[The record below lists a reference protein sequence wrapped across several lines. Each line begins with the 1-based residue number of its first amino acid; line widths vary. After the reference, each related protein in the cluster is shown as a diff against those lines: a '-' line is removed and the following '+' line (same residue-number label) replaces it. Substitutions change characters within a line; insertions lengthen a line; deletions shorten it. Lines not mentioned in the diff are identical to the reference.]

1 MSLAS
6 LIEAVTAA
14 HRQPVGAVLLC
25 PYNRKEYTPKISRM
39 ILEDIPWFEAREV
52 LDVPDADS
60 HRDLP
65 PTIRVDTM
73 NSYFFAVSNGSTW
86 GITPMYPRHWG
97 AR

>member
-6 LIEAVTAA
+6 FIEAVTAA
-14 HRQPVGAVLLC
+14 RRETVGTVLLC
-25 PYNRKEYTPKISRM
+25 PYNRKVYTPKIRRM
-39 ILEDIPWFEAREV
+39 ILKDIPWCEAREV

-60 HRDLP
+60 HCDLP

-73 NSYFFAVSNGSTW
+73 NSYFFAVSNGCTW
-86 GITPMYPRHWG
+86 GITPMYPRHRG